1 MIDMIK
7 VENDTLA
14 RDTSTG
20 AIIETDLA
28 KLQRHRSR
36 MAAVQNKD
44 DIIQTLSERIN
55 RLEQLIER
63 MTITNG

>member
-1 MIDMIK
+1 MIK